1 MIFLVSCAVFGQAPA
16 PREVTEANTGRWI
29 VVLEDEP
36 VAAGLRGR
44 SELAGARA
52 QMAREQIANRQARLS
67 RELDH
72 MGMATLGST
81 QVILNA
87 LFVRG
92 SAEQAERVARIPGV
106 AQVVPAAAGRRF
118 GNAALPAVAAPR
130 AWNNAFGGQA
140 NAGKGTR
147 IGIIDT
153 GIDQAHAAFNEEGFD
168 DPAGGRLC
176 RESDGECAFTNR
188 KVIAARSYV
197 RLLAEADDP
206 LYTRPDDLSPR
217 DRVGH
222 GTAVAMLAGGV
233 VHDSPIG
240 SIAGVAPRAWLGNY
254 KIFGSPGVNDVTFS
268 FVVMKALEDALLD
281 GMDVVTLS
289 LGFPAIFGPN
299 DTVGNGCSGS
309 TPGRP
314 CDPWIATLANVR
326 RLGMA
331 VVAAAGNE
339 GDIGQTYPTRN
350 SITSPGTSPDV
361 ITVGSTGNAH
371 RLYNFFVV
379 ESSNAP
385 EALRP
390 GPMMF
395 GNGPRPAEPLTAELA
410 DVASLD
416 ENGQACS
423 SLPKGSLAGKIALVQ
438 SGGCASRTKVNNTA
452 QAGARATLLM
462 RAEGLNAV
470 FAPSGLEYTA
480 VPFAVIGNDRGK
492 LLRTFLSNN
501 AGTRITLNPGW
512 VEVRNVDDWNLVSY
526 FSSTGP
532 VIGTSDIKPDLVAP
546 GEHLYVAT
554 QRFDP
559 AGDMYSANG
568 YTAIQGT
575 SFSVGLVA
583 GAVALSRQL
592 FPDLNTLPEPERAG
606 VLKSSVVNTADPQ
619 LYEEF
624 PGDFLDAFVAGMGAG
639 LLNVDG
645 AVNTVIT
652 VAPSGVSFG
661 EVGEKNFPVTKTL
674 VFRNHSNTD
683 LSLSLRVQRYGQD
696 NNARIEI
703 TPSQF
708 TLRANSASQPVQVR
722 LSGNPPLPG
731 MYDGA
736 IVVSGAGQN
745 IQVPFLYSVTDG
757 VPYNIVPLRNFD
769 FVGQA
774 GRRLEGGLLFKVVDR
789 AGLPVPNVPVQWT
802 YASGGGEIT
811 EAYPSISDPR
821 TDILG
826 IAEATTVW
834 LGDSLGQHAI
844 EAKIPELP
852 AVTFLGR
859 VRLQPV
865 IENGGVVN
873 AASGNLGN
881 GLAPGSIISIFGRG
895 LSEIPLSAGAGALP
909 LSLAGVSVSFDASDG
924 RVSVPGRMVSVSDG
938 RVDVQ
943 LPWEVEGLTNV
954 ITKVSLD
961 GFTNTT
967 TYRVPL
973 ARYAPAWWTV
983 KDAQTDELWIDA
995 RDGDGARITSAN
1007 RARRGATVKL
1017 RANGLGPVSNRPASG
1032 EPPAAELTSMVEGS
1046 ISVKLGE
1053 REVAVESASLLA
1065 GTVGV
1070 YEVIVKIPEDLA
1082 AGRQVPVTVTVAGIS
1097 SGSANLPIQE

>member
-1 MIFLVSCAVFGQAPA
+1 MAAWAAFGQE
-16 PREVTEANTGRWI
+16 PRARQAWTEETGRWI
-29 VVLEDEP
+29 VVLGEP
-36 VAAGLRGR
+36 PAAAGARGR
-44 SELAGARA
+44 SELHEPAALA
-52 QMAREQIANRQARLS
+52 AREQIAGRQVSLS
-67 RELDH
+67 RELSH

-92 SAEQAERVARIPGV
+92 SAEQAARAAQIPGV
-106 AQVVPAAAGRRF
+106 AAVVPAAAGRRF
-118 GNAALPAVAAPR
+118 GNAALPVVAAPR
-130 AWNNAFGGQA
+130 AWNTAFGGGA
-140 NAGKGTR
+140 TAGRGTR

-153 GIDQAHAAFNEEGFD
+153 GIDNTHPAFGDDGFD
-168 DPAGGRLC
+168 EPAGGRLC

-197 RLLAEADDP
+197 RLLAESTNP
-206 LYTRPDDLSPR
+206 LNTRPDDTSPR

-222 GTAVAMLAGGV
+222 GTAIAMLAGGI

-240 SIAGVAPRAWLGNY
+240 ALAGVAPRAWLGNY
-254 KIFGSPGVNDVTFS
+254 KIFGSPGVNDITFS

-289 LGFPAIFGPN
+289 LGFPAVFGPN
-299 DTVGNGCSGS
+299 DTMGNGCSGD

-314 CDPWIATLANVR
+314 CDPWIAALANVR

-331 VVAAAGNE
+331 VVVAAGNE

-361 ITVGSTGNAH
+361 ITVGSSGNAH
-371 RLYNFFVV
+371 RLYNSFTV
-379 ESSNAP
+379 ESPNAP
-385 EALRP
+385 SSLRP

-395 GNGPRPAEPLTAELA
+395 GNGPRPAEPLTAVVT
-410 DVASLD
+410 DVRSLD
-416 ENGQACS
+416 GNGQACS
-423 SLPKGSLAGKIALVQ
+423 PLARGSLTGRIALVQ
-438 SGGCASRTKVNNTA
+438 AGGCTSRTKVNITT
-452 QAGARATLLM
+452 QAGARATVLM

-470 FAPSGLEYTA
+470 FSPSGLEYTA
-480 VPFAVIGNDRGK
+480 IPYAIIGNDRGK
-492 LLRTFLSNN
+492 QLLDFL
-501 AGTRITLNPGW
+501 AGNPDTRMTLNPNW
-512 VEVRNVDDWNLVSY
+512 VELRDVDDSDLVSY

-532 VIGTSDIKPDLVAP
+532 AIGTNEMKPDLVAP

-554 QRFDP
+554 QKFDP
-559 AGDMYSANG
+559 AGDMHSPNG
-568 YTAIQGT
+568 YTVAQGT
-575 SFSVGLVA
+575 SFSVGLAA

-592 FPDLNTLPEPERAG
+592 FPDLNRLPESERAN
-606 VLKSSVVNTADPQ
+606 VLKSSIVNTANPNMF
-619 LYEEF
+619 EEF
-624 PGDFLDAFVAGMGAG
+624 PEDFGDASVLGMGAG

-645 AVNTVIT
+645 AVRTVVT
-652 VAPSGVSFG
+652 VAPSAVNFG
-661 EVGEKNFPVTKTL
+661 WLNDRTFPITRPPTL
-674 VFRNHSNTD
+674 VFRNHDSRDVNLT
-683 LSLSLRVQRYGQD
+683 LRVQRYVND
-696 NNARIEI
+696 SNTTISI
-703 TPSQF
+703 SPSQF
-708 TLRANSASQPVQVR
+708 SIRAGAASNPVTVNLTGTAPR
-722 LSGNPPLPG
+722 PG
-731 MYDGA
+731 VYDGT
-736 IVVSGAGQN
+736 ILVSGAGTDFQ
-745 IQVPFLYSVTDG
+745 IPFVYLVTDG
-757 VPYNIVPLRNFD
+757 APYNIVPVRNFD

-789 AGLPVPNVPVQWT
+789 AGLPVPNVPVQWNYT
-802 YASGGGEIT
+802 SGGGEIT
-811 EAYPSISDPR
+811 EAFPSISDPR
-821 TDILG
+821 TDVLG

-873 AASGNLGN
+873 AASGRLEE

-895 LSEIPLSAGAGALP
+895 LSEIALASGAGSLP

-924 RVSVPGRMVSVSDG
+924 RVSVPGRMVYVSDD

-954 ITKVSLD
+954 LTKVSLD

-967 TYRVPL
+967 TYRVPV
-973 ARYAPAWWTV
+973 ANYSPAWWTV
-983 KDAQTDELWIDA
+983 RDPETDEIWIDA
-995 RDGDGARITSAN
+995 RDSDGARITAGN

-1032 EPPAAELTSMVEGS
+1032 EPPAAELTSMVQGS
-1046 ISVKLGE
+1046 ITVKLGE

-1070 YEVIVKIPEDLA
+1070 YEIIVKIPEDLA
-1082 AGRQVPVTVTVAGIS
+1082 GGGQTPVTVTVSGIS
-1097 SGSANLPIQE
+1097 SASVNLPIQN